1 MSSCTR
7 HLQAPKRP
15 LRTGSQDR
23 PSSLPGQSQDSGQD
37 LGEEAPGRRPGLALM
52 AFPCLPGKRGKRSP
66 CPVQASSLTGRP
78 AGRHL
83 TGKNR
88 SGAESKERAMRYP
101 EERSARA
108 AQRERE
114 WPICTLHPSG
124 RGSSASRASCFW
136 CFTQFLMPRSAQ
148 QRPTFWYMEPTCMP
162 AKRSLSGAA

>member
-7 HLQAPKRP
+7 HLQAKRRP

-23 PSSLPGQSQDSGQD
+23 PSSLPGQSQD
-37 LGEEAPGRRPGLALM
+37 LWPRPRRRRP
-52 AFPCLPGKRGKRSP
+52 RGKARACAHGLSLP
-66 CPVQASSLTGRP
+66 SWQKRKALSLPRAGSSLTGRP

-83 TGKNR
+83 TGKNWP
-88 SGAESKERAMRYP
+88 GAESKERAMRYP
-101 EERSARA
+101 EESSARA

-148 QRPTFWYMEPTCMP
+148 QRPTFWYMEPTCIP